1 MANRPDARPLS
12 PHLQVYRLTLTMA
25 LSIIHRI
32 TGAALYFGTLLLA
45 AWIFAVAMGPE
56 PYRIATAIAASIPG
70 RVVLFGFSWALVHH
84 TLGGIR
90 HLIWDTGR
98 GLAVASVQTS
108 ARLVVAGSVLLTLAI
123 WVIAYQVR
131 GF

>member
-12 PHLQVYRLTLTMA
+12 PHLQVYRMSLTMA

-45 AWIFAVAMGPE
+45 GWVFSVAMGPE
-56 PYRIATAIAASIPG
+56 AYRIANEIAASIPG

-90 HLIWDTGR
+90 HLVWDTGR
-98 GLAVASVQTS
+98 GLKVASAQNS
-108 ARLVVAGSVLLTLAI
+108 ARLVVAGSVLTTLAI
-123 WVIAYQVR
+123 WAIAYQVR